1 MFISTHSYL
10 NRYNYPT
17 IVPRSFQ
24 IQASMVYKNI
34 SLDGRTSSVKQSLF
48 LPVRCDSQKITTKNH
63 P

>member
-10 NRYNYPT
+10 NRYTYPT

-24 IQASMVYKNI
+24 IQVNMVYKNI
-34 SLDGRTSSVKQSLF
+34 MLDGRTSNAKHSLF
-48 LPVRCDSQKITTKNH
+48 LPVRCDSQKITTKSH